1 MILRW
6 IYNSWR
12 FFWGIFWFI
21 AIAAILMVVVAFFVL
36 QLDSTKE
43 MLAQRAEKYFVE
55 NFNGELRIGKLD
67 GLIPF
72 RFEVLDVSVIYYG
85 TEDETIE
92 ADTVFSSESI
102 VLGLD
107 LWDMI
112 RNRISVTYFNLE
124 NPVFRLTHTGNDTY
138 TINRVFETGKTNTL
152 LAGGQ
157 RTRLPVIF
165 APSVV
170 ISSGQITID
179 HYEWQPGGVK
189 LPQPLHV
196 RNLNLQMFVELNS
209 SQRFV
214 DIETLS
220 FVIPEIHNDEFYL
233 SGQFYNDERYLEFN
247 RVQLTAGNTN
257 LSATFEI
264 DGVDLTK
271 PDIRDQF
278 VNASYRLIMDSASL
292 TPADYSNIM
301 ADWDQYT
308 SAVRL
313 DILAE
318 GTTQVLDVNRFNL
331 SYGASDFFFYGEL
344 TNLLESDSFSYD
356 VILDYVRIR
365 DDDIQQFAVFQDF
378 SFTDW
383 DSLTTRGQ
391 VSGSINS
398 IDGVIT
404 IEPPRGIIRLSGEAS
419 FRDSVDY
426 AIAIQVDSLNL
437 AQFPSITTNNSN
449 INLTVNMRGSGLD
462 VLTGSGFWGIYARNT
477 FLENYDIPLFDLE
490 LAFRNGIY
498 QPEFFITEGT
508 GTASGSGKI
517 DLNHSDPL
525 TQISGNINGFNLRN
539 LIRSANIPVTDFS
552 ADYFVNLKGAET
564 DRLSGNL
571 LISVRESEY
580 NGEVIEGQSV
590 ELKLN
595 DADQEVRRLELFSEI
610 VNLTAEGSF
619 KPSSIEDMFN
629 LWKWEA
635 YTRLEKRLWFADYDV
650 SEAVGKPTGGNPVRI
665 DLKGNLTNLDRIS
678 GIYKAFPDIDTDSD
692 FEISLMADHQS
703 LELSGSV
710 HSREFRSDSLIAS
723 GANIMFNG
731 QLKPA
736 GTDVQYLN
744 FDLTAD
750 IEKVDHPTLDIGGFG
765 FKVQTTDN
773 RWDIGTEIK
782 TLGNEFAFRSDAE
795 VVVSDSS
802 VVLTMDRFFL
812 GNEIYD
818 WRNPREIRIVYDDS
832 RRLIIDDLEI
842 SSDDGLVVLNGV
854 FSDLD
859 TDSMRYSLNEVGLA
873 AVSSLIGGKISF
885 DGSLNATVTTK
896 TLTTSPTIEG
906 DIFVDGLHLNNR
918 LIGDVTFKSAF
929 NPLNRHF
936 DTSLSVETDEQK
948 YAEYRKD
955 NNGIGNNLHLS
966 GFLVPPDPENPADT
980 VFYFDADL
988 KEIDMWI
995 LPLIVSGI
1003 FEEVEGKS
1011 TGTGVL
1017 YGTLEDYYF
1026 NALFN
1031 LDKVY
1036 ARPVFLNT
1044 DYTLSGPL
1052 ELDRITGLFIDNVSV
1067 SDGRQGQGNLYGIV
1081 DLNDFERE
1089 KYLNISLTLDRLQ
1102 FLNNRYSADEP
1113 FYGNVTGT
1121 GEVNIIGLNT
1131 SPYLRTTQTIVVTSD
1146 SRLSIPLLDETSVEE
1161 QSRLIRYVT
1170 SFDEA
1175 FRHRTDHLVELDQG
1189 DDDLG
1194 FMEIFQFDLQF
1205 VAPQNT
1211 TVQLVFD
1218 PVTGEIITAR
1228 GNGRIRITLEDQ
1240 TLQMFG
1246 RFDVDD
1252 GDYLFVGGDI
1262 FSRRFSIREGG
1273 SITWEGDPANARVDI
1288 TAAYRS
1294 RPNIAPVDPAIPDDT
1309 PQRIPVDL
1317 VLVIKGNLDS
1327 IENEFYFEF
1336 PNATD
1341 ASEYTTLLSIINNE
1355 EQKLIQATSL
1365 LFTGTFIQTG
1375 STGTDTGAFGRDFQG
1390 RAAGQAGL
1398 SLLSNQITSLLN
1410 SNLNNLNLDVDLNLT
1425 GLDQADLGVALRLFD
1440 DRLIL
1445 RGGVYRDVYDESAEV
1460 SIGDLGVRYRINRAL
1475 SVELFHRK
1483 DQRLALQQTETQVE
1497 SVNGIGLEARVQFN
1511 TWRELGQRIWG
1522 SIRKIFVSSEE
1533 RTQTV
1538 AESVE

>member
-1 MILRW
+1 
-6 IYNSWR
+6 
-12 FFWGIFWFI
+12 
-21 AIAAILMVVVAFFVL
+21 MVVVAFFVL

-72 RFEVLDVSVIYYG
+72 RFEVLDVSVVYYG
-85 TEDETIE
+85 SDGETIE

-112 RNRISVTYFNLE
+112 RNRISVNYFNLE
-124 NPVFRLTHTGNDTY
+124 NPVLKLTHTGNDSY
-138 TINRVFETGKTNTL
+138 TINRVFETPITDTL
-152 LAGGQ
+152 Q
-157 RTRLPVIF
+157 TERPERKLPVIF
-165 APSVV
+165 APSVA

-179 HYEWQPGGVK
+179 HYQWEPGDIR
-189 LPQPLHV
+189 LPQPLHF
-196 RNLNLQMFVELNS
+196 RNLDLQMYVELNS

-214 DIETLS
+214 DIESLS
-220 FVIPEIHNDEFYL
+220 FVIPDLQNDEFFL

-247 RVQLTAGNTN
+247 RVLFNSGKTN

-278 VNASYRLIMDSASL
+278 VNASYRLIMDSATL
-292 TPADYSNIM
+292 TPADYSDIID
-301 ADWDQYT
+301 DWGRYT
-308 SAVRL
+308 SAIHLEV
-313 DILAE
+313 LAE
-318 GTTQVLDVNRFNL
+318 GTMQVLDVNRFNM
-331 SYGASDFFFYGEL
+331 SYGGSDFFFYGQF
-344 TNLLESDSFSYD
+344 TDLLKSESFSYD

-365 DDDIQQFAVFQDF
+365 DHDIKQLAILQDF
-378 SFTDW
+378 RFSDW
-383 DSLTTRGQ
+383 DSLTTRGHIN
-391 VSGSINS
+391 GTINS
-398 IDGVIT
+398 VDGVIT
-404 IEPPRGIIRLSGEAS
+404 VEPPRGIVTLTGEAA
-419 FRDSVDY
+419 FRDSLVY
-426 AIAIQVDSLNL
+426 SVAMQVDSLNL
-437 AQFPSITTNNSN
+437 AHFPSVTGNNSN
-449 INLTVNMRGSGLD
+449 INLTVNMRGSGSDL
-462 VLTGSGFWGIYARNT
+462 LSSSGFWGLYARNT
-477 FLENYDIPLFDLE
+477 FLENYDIPMLDLE
-490 LAFRNGIY
+490 LAFRNGVFE
-498 QPEFFITEGT
+498 PEFFITEGT
-508 GTASGSGKI
+508 GTASGSGRV
-517 DLNHSDPL
+517 DMNHTDPL
-525 TQISGNINGFNLRN
+525 TQFSGNIDGFNLRN
-539 LIRSANIPVTDFS
+539 LIRSSNIPVTDLNANYS
-552 ADYFVNLKGAET
+552 VNLKGTNA
-564 DRLSGNL
+564 DRLSGEL
-571 LISVRESEY
+571 LVGIRESAY
-580 NGEVIEGQSV
+580 NGEIIDSQSV
-590 ELKLN
+590 VLTLN
-595 DADQEVRRLELFSEI
+595 DAELGNRRLDLKSDI
-610 VNLTAEGSF
+610 VNLTAVGSI
-619 KPSSIEDMFN
+619 KPSAIAQMLS
-629 LWKWEA
+629 LWKWEVNS
-635 YTRLEKRLWFADYDV
+635 RLEKRLWFADYDV
-650 SEAVGKPTGGNPVRI
+650 KGTSEKPTGGDPIRI
-665 DLKGNLTNLDRIS
+665 DLKGSLNNLDRVS
-678 GIYKAFPDIDTDSD
+678 RIYNAFPDIDTDSD
-692 FEISLMADHQS
+692 FEISLRADHET
-703 LELSGSV
+703 LAMSGIL
-710 HSREFRSDSLIAS
+710 HSRGFRSDSLVAS
-723 GANIMFNG
+723 GASITFNG

-736 GTDVQYLN
+736 DVRVNYLDI
-744 FDLTAD
+744 DLTAD
-750 IEKVDHPTLDIGGFG
+750 VETIDHPALDIAGISFR
-765 FKVQTTDN
+765 VRTTDD
-773 RWDIGTEIK
+773 RWEFGTEIK
-782 TLGNEFAFRSDAE
+782 SIGNDFTLESGAE

-802 VVLTMDRFFL
+802 VVMKMDRFYL
-812 GNEIYD
+812 GDDEFDWKNSRDIKIIYD
-818 WRNPREIRIVYDDS
+818 NN

-842 SSDDGLVVLNGV
+842 SSEDGLVALNGV

-859 TDSMRYSLNEVGLA
+859 TDSMRYSLEEVGLG
-873 AVSSLIGGKISF
+873 AVSTLIGGRVSF
-885 DGSLNATVTTK
+885 EGKLNATVTTK

-906 DIFVDGLHLNNR
+906 DIFVDGLHLENR
-918 LIGDVTFKSAF
+918 LIGDVNFRSVY
-929 NPLNRHF
+929 NPVNRHF
-936 DTSLSVETDEQK
+936 DTSLSVEIDEQK
-948 YAEYRKD
+948 YADYRQG
-955 NNGIGNNLHLS
+955 NNGVGNRLYLD
-966 GFLVPPDPENPADT
+966 GFFVPPNPENPADT
-980 VFYFDADL
+980 VYYFDADL

-995 LPLIVSGI
+995 LPLIVSDI
-1003 FEEVEGKS
+1003 FEEVEGRS
-1011 TGTGVL
+1011 SGTGVL
-1017 YGTLEDYYF
+1017 FGTLEDYYF
-1026 NALFN
+1026 NALFQ
-1031 LDKVY
+1031 LDRVY
-1036 ARPVFLNT
+1036 ARPAFLNT

-1052 ELDRITGLFIDNVSV
+1052 ELDRITGVFIDNVSV
-1067 SDGRQGQGNLYGIV
+1067 SDGRQGRGNLYGIV

-1102 FLNNRYSADEP
+1102 FLNNRYSPEEP

-1121 GEVNIIGLNT
+1121 GEVNLIGLNT

-1146 SRLSIPLLDETSVEE
+1146 SRLSIPLLDEASVEE

-1175 FRHRTDHLVELDQG
+1175 FRPRADRTVEQDQP
-1189 DDDLG
+1189 DENLG

-1246 RFDVDD
+1246 RFDIDG

-1317 VLVIKGNLDS
+1317 VLVIRGNLDS

-1375 STGTDTGAFGRDFQG
+1375 AMGTDTGAFGRDFQG

-1398 SLLSNQITSLLN
+1398 SLLSNQITALLN

-1533 RTQTV
+1533 RTPEV